1 MKTQPL
7 TKEEA
12 DFLNKSLIHL
22 LGKFSE
28 MNCDQRWTVLIH
40 LVGEICYVYDNPYI
54 AVEEL
59 SEAIN
64 TVFKEDFDGIIERR
78 KNE

>member
-1 MKTQPL
+1 MKTKTT
-7 TKEEA
+7 TKEDA

-28 MNCDQRWTVLIH
+28 MNCEQRWTVLIH
-40 LVGEICYVYDNPYI
+40 LVGEICYVYDSPYI

-59 SEAIN
+59 SEAVNII
-64 TVFKEDFDGIIERR
+64 FKEVFDGVIERR